1 MGEELEEETYSLI
14 FTSLKHTIR
23 RRIMRM
29 LAEKPLTYSEILE
42 TLGIDSGHLSYHLE
56 NLGELAYNDQSG
68 HYHLSSFGRA
78 AVELMSGIEEQVP
91 MPSRSKKKPR
101 NLLATT
107 YSIVL
112 ALLLVLASLY
122 FVSYVTA
129 ASDDFETTRWTFS
142 HTPSL
147 IDVGK
152 TSEFDFT
159 LTELSSDNG
168 THSIDVTIGFEG
180 TTSQNLRENTLTS
193 WYEDSIWLEINQN
206 INYSIAGILGSAP
219 VSNVTLLDLTE
230 LPSGVIAKF
239 YDPKIEAIF
248 YKTDFSQLSVDV
260 TTPNGTVVNDCFQSF
275 DPYTVDYV
283 PILQSGWLIDSSNPP
298 SFRSC
303 EIPISELGA
312 YEVKITNVGSAPW
325 SGKFSI
331 NLKSQRME
339 KPFFYLGIA
348 GLVAALVYLILAT
361 TWILIPN
368 KSEKQPE

>member
-91 MPSRSKKKPR
+91 IPSRSKKKPR
-101 NLLATT
+101 NLFATT

-180 TTSQNLRENTLTS
+180 TTSQSLRENTLTS

-219 VSNVTLLDLTE
+219 VSNVTSLDLTE
-230 LPSGVIAKF
+230 LPSGVVAKF

-283 PILQSGWLIDSSNPP
+283 SILQSGWLIDSSNPP

-361 TWILIPN
+361 TWNLIPN